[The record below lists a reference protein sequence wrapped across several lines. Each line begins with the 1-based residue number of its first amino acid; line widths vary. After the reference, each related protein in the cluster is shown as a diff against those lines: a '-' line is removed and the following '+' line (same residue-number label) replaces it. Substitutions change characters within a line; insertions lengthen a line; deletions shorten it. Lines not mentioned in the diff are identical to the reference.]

1 MAAGM
6 EGASRAPEIIR
17 LPLAPRYLARDV
29 CAVSISPRQVG
40 EPVRRHP
47 ALGSECPEVRAV
59 GALWLGRG
67 VDPQGVWRVCVCVCV
82 CVCEREGGTQV
93 EGVGVTQGGSSLG
106 FMTNSDSGRAT
117 SFSVFSSLKGRR
129 RNQLDPSSAGLQR
142 L

>member
-67 VDPQGVWRVCVCVCV
+67 VDPQEVWLVCVCVCV
-82 CVCEREGGTQV
+82 CVCV
-93 EGVGVTQGGSSLG
+93 
-106 FMTNSDSGRAT
+106 
-117 SFSVFSSLKGRR
+117 
-129 RNQLDPSSAGLQR
+129 
-142 L
+142 

>member
-1 MAAGM
+1 MSVQSPSAHDRWESLSADTLPSGLSALRS
-6 EGASRAPEIIR
+6 EQWAP
-17 LPLAPRYLARDV
+17 
-29 CAVSISPRQVG
+29 SG
-40 EPVRRHP
+40 
-47 ALGSECPEVRAV
+47 
-59 GALWLGRG
+59 WG
-67 VDPQGVWRVCVCVCV
+67 VEWIHREYGVCVCVCV